1 MSFFKNF
8 GGTIKAVTTGSTTII
23 ETTEAHGLSV
33 GDTINLTGVGGLAA
47 LFRAAGG
54 VIKAVPSSVTIEVEI
69 DSSSVTEPY
78 VPYSFR
84 LVRDEIYRSHNF
96 AVDLVELHLG
106 SGQNL
111 YFCNGGID
119 LTVDTTTAPDA
130 GSNIYEAQGDFIG
143 FSPLDEDFDVRVGK
157 FSIYL
162 AGVGNNLVDYFIEN
176 NVVGKRVVIYK
187 AFLELQTLAIVQ
199 SPVLMFDGQIHNV
212 TIKETPS
219 SCQINVDCA
228 SLFADFERTA
238 GRKTNNWS
246 NWFFQGAQIDTSMEK
261 TGFVGQTEF
270 KWGKV

>member
-1 MSFFKNF
+1 MGFFNSL
-8 GGTIKAVTTGSTTII
+8 GGIIKAVTTGATTVI
-23 ETTEAHGLSV
+23 ETSQAHNLSV
-33 GDTINLTGVGGLAA
+33 GDTINLTGSGGLAA
-47 LFRAAGG
+47 LFRASGG
-54 VIKAVPSSVTIEVEI
+54 VVKAVVNSTTVEVEI
-69 DSSSVTEPY
+69 NSSSITEPY

-119 LTVDTTTAPDA
+119 LTVDTTTAPDS
-130 GSNIYEAQGDFIG
+130 GSNVYEAQGDFIG

-187 AFLELQTLAIVQ
+187 AFLDLQTLAIVQ
-199 SPVLMFDGQIHNV
+199 RPVLMFDGQIHNV

-246 NWFFQGAQIDTSMEK
+246 NWFFQGSQIDTSMEK

-270 KWGKV
+270 KWGRV

>member
-1 MSFFKNF
+1 MSFFSSF
-8 GGTIKAVTTGSTTII
+8 GGTIKAVTKGATTTI
-23 ETTEAHGLSV
+23 ETSQAHGLAVDDVISMTGTGSIWSRLKGV
-33 GDTINLTGVGGLAA
+33 RVVSITNSTTFEVDVDTT
-47 LFRAAGG
+47 
-54 VIKAVPSSVTIEVEI
+54 TEIE
-69 DSSSVTEPY
+69 DY

-119 LTVDTTTAPDA
+119 LTVDTSTAPDA
-130 GSNIYEAQGDFIG
+130 GNNTYEAQGNFVG

-162 AGVGNNLVDYFIEN
+162 AGVGNNLVDYFVEN

-212 TIKETPS
+212 TIKETPA
-219 SCQINVDCA
+219 SCQINIDCA

-246 NWFFQGAQIDTSMEK
+246 NWFFQGNQLDTSMEK
-261 TGFVGQTEF
+261 SGFVGQTEF
-270 KWGKV
+270 KWGRI